1 MIRFSFR
8 AVNTFGMSF
17 YRILA
22 IFPEARPATG
32 FRITETKPRERI
44 AILARDLLFAVLLLD
59 QP

>member
-22 IFPEARPATG
+22 IFPEARSATG